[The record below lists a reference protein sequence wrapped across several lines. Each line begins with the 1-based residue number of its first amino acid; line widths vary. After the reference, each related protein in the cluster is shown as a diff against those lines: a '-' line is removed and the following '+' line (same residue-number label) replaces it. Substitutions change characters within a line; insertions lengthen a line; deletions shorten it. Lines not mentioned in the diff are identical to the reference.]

1 MFKKVV
7 LVAAVSG
14 LLAACQTTTSTTNQA
29 QQAEQQQAQQSAIT
43 VHLAQQQ
50 AAEDLV
56 SVTIGQGNLYALPQ
70 AVLVQ
75 SDFQGVRP
83 ATADNGNSYLVLDLN
98 EQGRQKLA
106 SISTQAQGHFML
118 LSIRGQIVSLEQI
131 RQPIQD
137 GRLLMPTQSAQ
148 HSADILAVLSG
159 QAQ

>member
-1 MFKKVV
+1 MFKKVL
-7 LVAAVSG
+7 LVAVVSG

-29 QQAEQQQAQQSAIT
+29 QQAEQQAQQSAIT

-50 AAEDLV
+50 AAEGLV
-56 SVTIGQGNLYALPQ
+56 PVTIGQGNLYALPQ

-83 ATADNGNSYLVLDLN
+83 VAADNGRNYLLLDLN
-98 EQGRQKLA
+98 DQGRQKLA
-106 SISTQAQGHFML
+106 SFSSQAQGHFML
-118 LSIRGQIVSLEQI
+118 LSVQGQIVSLAQI
-131 RQPIQD
+131 TQPIQD
-137 GRLLMPTQSAQ
+137 GRLLMPTQSQQ